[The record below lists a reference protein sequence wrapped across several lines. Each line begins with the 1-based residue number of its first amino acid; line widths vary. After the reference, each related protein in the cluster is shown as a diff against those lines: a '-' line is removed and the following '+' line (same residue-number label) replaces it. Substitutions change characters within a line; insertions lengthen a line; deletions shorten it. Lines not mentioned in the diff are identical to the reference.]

1 MPEMTLIT
9 APLPPP
15 KQIRFV
21 NNQGQP
27 PSKRRRINAA
37 CLTCRKRKTR
47 CAGEKPVCSTCTKNG
62 HQCQGYNDLVER
74 KKEDTRTNGMT
85 KMTRG
90 DHDYVA
96 GVKREAEDDDHSDD
110 NHEDDDDE
118 NHHQQ
123 WKSKSAPASKTA
135 GFAVVDGDVSMRRDS
150 APTNGYSGTRPRGP
164 SNDWSHDSTRSP
176 SSTRTARQSNSNGHR
191 SPTMHHSHPVR
202 RRDRI
207 PYFRYFGPTAIVPGF
222 KQNLPK
228 EPSYRDPQFMRSS
241 SSVATTPTPSHH
253 IQPRT
258 VQETLKDI
266 PTLDEMPVYSTD
278 DSKPVP
284 EIIKVL
290 VKTFFVRLG
299 CNYPFLKEERFM
311 RQLEEK
317 QVEPILV
324 DAMCALAARFSELP
338 TFTNEQDGN
347 RVPKSEYGD
356 VFAHRVKTATVDTF
370 SCPSVAAVQAFLLMA
385 YEAFGAN
392 QDSAL
397 WMYLGIAIRMAVD
410 LGLGKKEGVKY
421 QGSRD
426 PWYTRR
432 WLNKHSDA
440 WNSPSDDKQEEEE
453 TITAEEQKEVEQ
465 ARIDTFWA
473 VFMLDR
479 IISSGTGRPAT
490 LRDDDMDL
498 EIPEPTLDEEGWPDP
513 FPACIK
519 IIHLYGRASD
529 VLNNIRD
536 ANDLTEESMKKLR
549 QMESDLTIIYSKQH
563 ERLVFN
569 THNFKHYVEAG
580 QGTIFILLHF
590 WFHAM
595 IIILHEPALLTPFG
609 KLTNIQLLSNS
620 RELARSSAKTIADI
634 VAFAE
639 LIDHQSYIGNP
650 FTSQPI
656 FIAGC
661 AFLKES
667 ALSASSPPSREPSPG
682 PHAKNT
688 SSRTQGGRLGIPIDN
703 RPRHS
708 LLTSAAAANYARCS
722 QALSRVE
729 QYWAGVGYIINAME
743 QRSQGIEDCET
754 FAPGELERVLTR
766 TRQASVQRLMHFE
779 NPIPPSPGV
788 PPIAFSLTGT
798 TNSPNSNL
806 TRLYTS
812 TTATTNSPN
821 GNQTRI
827 FNSATTNTSNGN
839 STRMYTSNASLSNT
853 SMPPVSS
860 PLPPPPQP
868 TTAATPPGNMIYD
881 PIRQDTPTVMF
892 HPPPYPQP
900 NVSAVRYQGRS
911 SSFNHLR
918 DRRSTS
924 TLSRGTSLKYE
935 TPGSDDMTIGS
946 DSPTISESNF
956 NAYGK
961 SLSPA
966 LPPLAPPP
974 HRHSYMSTTPSTHSS
989 TPFDNA
995 LLSPSSGTMTDPGGG
1010 MHHQQNQNQN
1020 QNQNQHHSNHQQQ
1033 QQQHHG
1039 GHGGGHNNSPSYQ
1052 NQNQNQQNQNPYQQ
1066 QQHHNSYG
1074 ANSNHNNHNNPNNSN
1089 NNNDNDYYHQQPT
1102 SRPSPTPPGPGGL
1115 GVVDPFNQNNFS
1127 TNSLYSAFT
1136 PDFMFECDEINL
1148 QNLPVEL
1155 GLDAVGDSN
1164 MMESLSSIDAYAWCG
1179 LFDEYLITGN
1189 IGDGGNGSSSR
1200 GNEDDGSHGGG
1211 GGGGRRGGGGDQN
1224 GGGRHGN
1231 GNGGQGGGGGGDG
1244 RGHHRQGQGH
1254 H

>member
-1 MPEMTLIT
+1 MTLMT

-74 KKEDTRTNGMT
+74 RKEDNRGNGLT
-85 KMTRG
+85 KG
-90 DHDYVA
+90 DHDQVA
-96 GVKREAEDDDHSDD
+96 GVKREADDDDDDDEHSDD
-110 NHEDDDDE
+110 NEEEEAEEPHR
-118 NHHQQ
+118 Q
-123 WKSKSAPASKTA
+123 WKSKTAPASKTA
-135 GFAVVDGDVSMRRDS
+135 GFAVVDRDASMRRDS
-150 APTNGYSGTRPRGP
+150 IPNHSYSGTRPRGL
-164 SNDWSHDSTRSP
+164 SNDWGQDSRSP
-176 SSTRTARQSNSNGHR
+176 SSTRTARQSNSNGIR
-191 SPTMHHSHPVR
+191 SPTQHHSHSVR

-228 EPSYRDPQFMRSS
+228 EPSFRDPRFMRTG

-253 IQPRT
+253 IQPRMI
-258 VQETLKDI
+258 QETLKDI
-266 PTLDEMPVYSTD
+266 PTLEDMPVYSTD

-290 VKTFFVRLG
+290 VKTFFIRLG

-338 TFTNEQDGN
+338 TFTNEQDGS

-356 VFAHRVKTATVDTF
+356 VFAQRVKNATVETF

-397 WMYLGIAIRMAVD
+397 WMYLGLAIRMATD
-410 LGLGKKEGVKY
+410 LGLQKKEGVKY

-426 PWYTRR
+426 PWFTRR
-432 WLNKHSDA
+432 WLSKYNDDG
-440 WNSPSDDKQEEEE
+440 NSPTDKQEEEE
-453 TITAEEQKEVEQ
+453 TISPEEQKEVEQ

-479 IISSGTGRPAT
+479 IISSGTGRPVT

-498 EIPEPTLDEEGWPDP
+498 EIPEPTLDQEGWPDP

-667 ALSASSPPSREPSPG
+667 ALSASSPPSREQSPG
-682 PHAKNT
+682 ANNNKSTGSKTH
-688 SSRTQGGRLGIPIDN
+688 GGRLSIPTDN

-708 LLTSAAAANYARCS
+708 LLTSAAAANYSRCS
-722 QALSRVE
+722 QALARVE
-729 QYWAGVGYIINAME
+729 QYWAGVGYILNAME

-754 FAPGELERVLTR
+754 FAPGELERMLAR
-766 TRQASVQRLMHFE
+766 TRQASVQRLMGFE

-806 TRLYTS
+806 TRLYTNTS
-812 TTATTNSPN
+812 GTTSSPSSN
-821 GNQTRI
+821 LTRI
-827 FNSATTNTSNGN
+827 YTNTANPTMSNN
-839 STRMYTSNASLSNT
+839 FMLVP
-853 SMPPVSS
+853 SMSSVAS
-860 PLPPPPQP
+860 PLPPTSQP

-881 PIRQDTPTVMF
+881 PIRQDTPTVVF
-892 HPPPYPQP
+892 HPPPHPQP
-900 NVSAVRYQGRS
+900 NVPAARYQGRS
-911 SSFNHLR
+911 SSFSHLR

-935 TPGSDDMTIGS
+935 TPGSDDMTVGS

-974 HRHSYMSTTPSTHSS
+974 HRHSYLNSPSTQHAS
-989 TPFDNA
+989 TPFDNT
-995 LLSPSSGTMTDPGGG
+995 LLSPPSGPLTDPGGL
-1010 MHHQQNQNQN
+1010 HHQNQNQ
-1020 QNQNQHHSNHQQQ
+1020 QQQHHGHSGHNSSPSYQTQGQTHYPQQQQQ
-1033 QQQHHG
+1033 QQQHHNNTNNN
-1039 GHGGGHNNSPSYQ
+1039 NNSYD
-1052 NQNQNQQNQNPYQQ
+1052 
-1066 QQHHNSYG
+1066 
-1074 ANSNHNNHNNPNNSN
+1074 NSNHNSTTNN
-1089 NNNDNDYYHQQPT
+1089 NDYYHQAT
-1102 SRPSPTPPGPGGL
+1102 SRPSPNPGL
-1115 GVVDPFNQNNFS
+1115 GVVDPFNQNTFS
-1127 TNSLYSAFT
+1127 TGLYSAFT
-1136 PDFMFECDEINL
+1136 PDFMFECNEINL
-1148 QNLPVEL
+1148 HNLPDAL
-1155 GLDAVGDSN
+1155 GLDAIGDSH
-1164 MMESLSSIDAYAWCG
+1164 MMESLSNFDAYAWYG
-1179 LFDEYLITGN
+1179 LFDETFITGGSG
-1189 IGDGGNGSSSR
+1189 GDGGNGNGSSSHSR
-1200 GNEDDGSHGGG
+1200 GNDDD
-1211 GGGGRRGGGGDQN
+1211 GGGRRGGDQG
-1224 GGGRHGN
+1224 GGGRN
-1231 GNGGQGGGGGGDG
+1231 GQGGGDG
-1244 RGHHRQGQGH
+1244 RGHQRQGH
-1254 H
+1254 

>member
-74 KKEDTRTNGMT
+74 KKEDGRANGMT

-90 DHDYVA
+90 DHDHVA

-110 NHEDDDDE
+110 HEEEEDE
-118 NHHQQ
+118 DYHQQ
-123 WKSKSAPASKTA
+123 WKNSKTAPASKTA
-135 GFAVVDGDVSMRRDS
+135 GFAVVDGDASMRRDS
-150 APTNGYSGTRPRGP
+150 IPTNGYPGTRPRGP
-164 SNDWSHDSTRSP
+164 SNDWSHNSTRSP

-228 EPSYRDPQFMRSS
+228 EPSYRDPRFMRSS
-241 SSVATTPTPSHH
+241 SSVVTTPTPSHH

-266 PTLDEMPVYSTD
+266 PTLEEMPVYSTD

-356 VFAHRVKTATVDTF
+356 VFAQRVKNATVDTF

-397 WMYLGIAIRMAVD
+397 WMYLGLAIRMAVD
-410 LGLGKKEGVKY
+410 LGLQKQEGVKY

-432 WLNKHSDA
+432 WLSKSSDDG
-440 WNSPSDDKQEEEE
+440 NSPTDKQEEEE
-453 TITAEEQKEVEQ
+453 TISPEEQKEVEQ

-479 IISSGTGRPAT
+479 IISSGTGRPVT

-609 KLTNIQLLSNS
+609 KLTNIQLLANS

-682 PHAKNT
+682 PHNKGA

-812 TTATTNSPN
+812 GTTNSPN
-821 GNQTRI
+821 GNLPRI
-827 FNSATTNTSNGN
+827 FTSTSNPGLPNTS
-839 STRMYTSNASLSNT
+839 MSNP
-853 SMPPVSS
+853 SMPPVAS

-881 PIRQDTPTVMF
+881 PIRQDTPSVMF

-935 TPGSDDMTIGS
+935 TPGSDDMTVGS

-974 HRHSYMSTTPSTHSS
+974 HRHSYMSTTPSTQHSG

-1020 QNQNQHHSNHQQQ
+1020 QHHSNHQQQ
-1033 QQQHHG
+1033 QQHH
-1039 GHGGGHNNSPSYQ
+1039 GHGGGHNGSPSY
-1052 NQNQNQQNQNPYQQ
+1052 QNQQNQNPYQQ

-1074 ANSNHNNHNNPNNSN
+1074 GNSNHNNPNNN
-1089 NNNDNDYYHQQPT
+1089 NNSSENTTHNDYYHQST
-1102 SRPSPTPPGPGGL
+1102 SRPSPSPGL
-1115 GVVDPFNQNNFS
+1115 GVVDPFNQNSFS
-1127 TNSLYSAFT
+1127 TGGFYSAFT

-1148 QNLPVEL
+1148 QNLPDVL

-1179 LFDEYLITGN
+1179 LFDESFITGF
-1189 IGDGGNGSSSR
+1189 GDGGGNGNGNGNGSSSR
-1200 GNEDDGSHGGG
+1200 GNDDDHGGGG
-1211 GGGGRRGGGGDQN
+1211 GGGGRRGGDHQN
-1224 GGGRHGN
+1224 GHGN
-1231 GNGGQGGGGGGDG
+1231 RHGNGGQGDG
-1244 RGHHRQGQGH
+1244 RSSHRH
-1254 H
+1254 

>member
-1 MPEMTLIT
+1 
-9 APLPPP
+9 
-15 KQIRFV
+15 
-21 NNQGQP
+21 
-27 PSKRRRINAA
+27 
-37 CLTCRKRKTR
+37 
-47 CAGEKPVCSTCTKNG
+47 
-62 HQCQGYNDLVER
+62 
-74 KKEDTRTNGMT
+74 MT
-85 KMTRG
+85 KG
-90 DHDYVA
+90 DHHSII
-96 GVKREAEDDDHSDD
+96 GLKREA
-110 NHEDDDDE
+110 DDDE
-118 NHHQQ
+118 HEHTDYEDVEEEDDHPQY
-123 WKSKSAPASKTA
+123 KSKTAPASKTA
-135 GFAVVDGDVSMRRDS
+135 GFAVIDGDARMRRDS
-150 APTNGYSGTRPRGP
+150 IPNHNHSSTRPRGP
-164 SNDWSHDSTRSP
+164 SNDWSHDSRSP
-176 SSTRTARQSNSNGHR
+176 SSTRTARQSNTSNGRR
-191 SPTMHHSHPVR
+191 SPTLHHGHSAR
-202 RRDRI
+202 RRQRI

-228 EPSYRDPQFMRSS
+228 EPSYRDPRFMRPG

-258 VQETLKDI
+258 VQETIKDI
-266 PTLDEMPVYSTD
+266 PTLEDMPVYSTD

-338 TFTNEQDGN
+338 TFTSEQDGN

-356 VFAHRVKTATVDTF
+356 VFAQRVKNATVDTF
-370 SCPSVAAVQAFLLMA
+370 SCPSVGAVQAFLLMA

-397 WMYLGIAIRMAVD
+397 WMYLGLAIRMAQD
-410 LGLGKKEGVKY
+410 LGLQKKEGVKY

-432 WLNKHSDA
+432 WLNKYNDDG
-440 WNSPSDDKQEEEE
+440 NSPADIQEEEE
-453 TITAEEQKEVEQ
+453 TISPEEQKEVEQ

-479 IISSGTGRPAT
+479 IISSGTGRPVT
-490 LRDDDMDL
+490 MRDDHMDL
-498 EIPEPTLDEEGWPDP
+498 EIPEPTVDEEGWPDP
-513 FPACIK
+513 FPACVK

-529 VLNNIRD
+529 VLNNITD
-536 ANDLTEESMKKLR
+536 ENDLTEESLNKLR
-549 QMESDLTIIYSKQH
+549 KMESDLTIIYSKQH

-609 KLTNIQLLSNS
+609 KFANVQLWANS

-682 PHAKNT
+682 PSNRST
-688 SSRTQGGRLGIPIDN
+688 PSSRPHGGRLGVPTDN

-743 QRSQGIEDCET
+743 QRSQGIDDCET
-754 FAPGELERVLTR
+754 FAPGELERVLAR
-766 TRQASVQRLMHFE
+766 TRQASVQRLMQFE

-806 TRLYTS
+806 TRLYTNTS
-812 TTATTNSPN
+812 GTTNSPSANMTRLYTNTSGTTNSPN
-821 GNQTRI
+821 NNLNRLY
-827 FNSATTNTSNGN
+827 TNTSNPSVSN
-839 STRMYTSNASLSNT
+839 S
-853 SMPPVSS
+853 SMPRSAS

-881 PIRQDTPTVMF
+881 PIRQDTPTVVF
-892 HPPPYPQP
+892 HPPAYPQP

-935 TPGSDDMTIGS
+935 TPGSDDMTVGS

-961 SLSPA
+961 SHSPA

-974 HRHSYMSTTPSTHSS
+974 HRHSYMNTPSTHSS
-989 TPFDNA
+989 TPFDNS
-995 LLSPSSGTMTDPGGG
+995 LLSPSSGTLTDPGG
-1010 MHHQQNQNQN
+1010 MHH

-1033 QQQHHG
+1033 QQHHGHSGHG
-1039 GHGGGHNNSPSYQ
+1039 GHNGSPSYQ
-1052 NQNQNQQNQNPYQQ
+1052 TQNQNQNPYQQ
-1066 QQHHNSYG
+1066 QQQQQHHNSYG
-1074 ANSNHNNHNNPNNSN
+1074 NSTHNPNHNNNNS
-1089 NNNDNDYYHQQPT
+1089 NDNDYYHQPT
-1102 SRPSPTPPGPGGL
+1102 SRPSPTPPGL
-1115 GVVDPFNQNNFS
+1115 GVVDPFNQNTFS
-1127 TNSLYSAFT
+1127 AGGLSYSAFT

-1148 QNLPVEL
+1148 QNLPDVL

-1179 LFDEYLITGN
+1179 LFDESFITG
-1189 IGDGGNGSSSR
+1189 GDASGSNSNGNGR
-1200 GNEDDGSHGGG
+1200 VNNDDN
-1211 GGGGRRGGGGDQN
+1211 GGRRGGDQN
-1224 GGGRHGN
+1224 GNRHT
-1231 GNGGQGGGGGGDG
+1231 NGGHGGGGGGDG
-1244 RGHHRQGQGH
+1244 RGGHHRQGH
-1254 H
+1254 

>member
-1 MPEMTLIT
+1 MTLIT

-74 KKEDTRTNGMT
+74 KKEDGRGNGVT
-85 KMTRG
+85 KMTKD
-90 DHDYVA
+90 DHNHVA
-96 GVKREAEDDDHSDD
+96 GVKREAEDDEHSDD
-110 NHEDDDDE
+110 NEEEEEEGEEEED
-118 NHHQQ
+118 HHRQ
-123 WKSKSAPASKTA
+123 WKSKTAPASKTA
-135 GFAVVDGDVSMRRDS
+135 GFAVVDGDASMRRDS
-150 APTNGYSGTRPRGP
+150 IPNISYSGTRPQGP
-164 SNDWSHDSTRSP
+164 SNDWGQDSRSP
-176 SSTRTARQSNSNGHR
+176 SSTRTARQSNSNGIR
-191 SPTMHHSHPVR
+191 SPTQHR
-202 RRDRI
+202 DKGRRDRI

-222 KQNLPK
+222 KQNLPR
-228 EPSYRDPQFMRSS
+228 EPSYRDPRFMGSG

-258 VQETLKDI
+258 IQETLKDI
-266 PTLDEMPVYSTD
+266 PTLEDMPVYSND

-338 TFTNEQDGN
+338 TFTNEQDGS

-356 VFAHRVKTATVDTF
+356 VFAQRVKNATVEMF

-397 WMYLGIAIRMAVD
+397 WMYLGLAIRMATD
-410 LGLGKKEGVKY
+410 LGLQKKEGVKY

-426 PWYTRR
+426 PWFTRR
-432 WLNKHSDA
+432 WLSKYNDDL
-440 WNSPSDDKQEEEE
+440 NSPTDNQEEEE
-453 TITAEEQKEVEQ
+453 TISPEEQKEVEQ

-479 IISSGTGRPAT
+479 IISSGTGRTVT
-490 LRDDDMDL
+490 LRDDDIGL
-498 EIPEPTLDEEGWPDP
+498 EIPEPTLDEKGWPDP

-682 PHAKNT
+682 PSNKSTT
-688 SSRTQGGRLGIPIDN
+688 SSRTHGGRLGIPSDN

-729 QYWAGVGYIINAME
+729 QYWAGVGYIFNALE

-754 FAPGELERVLTR
+754 FPPGELERVLAR
-766 TRQASVQRLMHFE
+766 TRQASVQRLMQFE

-806 TRLYTS
+806 TRLYTNTS
-812 TTATTNSPN
+812 GTTNSPN
-821 GNQTRI
+821 SNLTRI
-827 FNSATTNTSNGN
+827 YTNTSNPA
-839 STRMYTSNASLSNT
+839 MSNPSMLNP
-853 SMPPVSS
+853 SMPPVAS
-860 PLPPPPQP
+860 PLPPPSQP

-881 PIRQDTPTVMF
+881 PIRQDTPAVMF

-924 TLSRGTSLKYE
+924 ILSRGTSLKYE
-935 TPGSDDMTIGS
+935 TPGSDDMTVGS

-974 HRHSYMSTTPSTHSS
+974 HRHSYMNTPSTQHSS

-995 LLSPSSGTMTDPGGG
+995 LLSPSSGTLTDPGG
-1010 MHHQQNQNQN
+1010 MHHQNQNQP
-1020 QNQNQHHSNHQQQ
+1020 HSNHHQQ

-1039 GHGGGHNNSPSYQ
+1039 HSGHNGSPSYQ
-1052 NQNQNQQNQNPYQQ
+1052 TQAQNHYQ
-1066 QQHHNSYG
+1066 QQHHSSYG
-1074 ANSNHNNHNNPNNSN
+1074 NNSNHNNTNNSN
-1089 NNNDNDYYHQQPT
+1089 DNTHSDYYHQPT
-1102 SRPSPTPPGPGGL
+1102 SRPSPSPGL
-1115 GVVDPFNQNNFS
+1115 GVVDPFNQNTFS
-1127 TNSLYSAFT
+1127 TGLYSAFT
-1136 PDFMFECDEINL
+1136 HDFMFECDEINL
-1148 QNLPVEL
+1148 QNLPDVL

-1164 MMESLSSIDAYAWCG
+1164 MMESLSTIDAYAWCG
-1179 LFDEYLITGN
+1179 LFDESFITG
-1189 IGDGGNGSSSR
+1189 GDGSGSNGR
-1200 GNEDDGSHGGG
+1200 GNDDD
-1211 GGGGRRGGGGDQN
+1211 GGGRRGGDHS
-1224 GGGRHGN
+1224 GGGQGNRHGN
-1231 GNGGQGGGGGGDG
+1231 GQGGGDG
-1244 RGHHRQGQGH
+1244 RGHHRQGQ
-1254 H
+1254 

>member
-1 MPEMTLIT
+1 MTLIT

-74 KKEDTRTNGMT
+74 KKEDGRSNGIT
-85 KMTRG
+85 KMTKG
-90 DHDYVA
+90 DHNNVA
-96 GVKREAEDDDHSDD
+96 GVKREA
-110 NHEDDDDE
+110 DDDE
-118 NHHQQ
+118 HSDYEDEEEEDDLPQ
-123 WKSKSAPASKTA
+123 WKSKTAPAGKTA
-135 GFAVVDGDVSMRRDS
+135 GFAVVDGDASMRRDS
-150 APTNGYSGTRPRGP
+150 IPNHNYSGTRPRGP
-164 SNDWSHDSTRSP
+164 SNDWGQDSRSP
-176 SSTRTARQSNSNGHR
+176 SSTRTARQSNSNGRR
-191 SPTMHHSHPVR
+191 SPTLHHNHTVR

-228 EPSYRDPQFMRSS
+228 EPSHRDPRFMRPG
-241 SSVATTPTPSHH
+241 SSVATTPTPPHH

-258 VQETLKDI
+258 IQETLKDI
-266 PTLDEMPVYSTD
+266 PTLEDMPVYSTD

-311 RQLEEK
+311 RQLEAK

-324 DAMCALAARFSELP
+324 DAICALAARFSELP
-338 TFTNEQDGN
+338 TFTTEQDGT

-356 VFAHRVKTATVDTF
+356 VFAQRVKNATVDTW
-370 SCPSVAAVQAFLLMA
+370 SCPSVAAVQAHLLMA

-397 WMYLGIAIRMAVD
+397 WMYLGAAIRMALD
-410 LGLGKKEGVKY
+410 LGLQKQEGVKY

-432 WLNKHSDA
+432 WLTKYNDDGS
-440 WNSPSDDKQEEEE
+440 SPTDDQEEEE
-453 TITAEEQKEVEQ
+453 AISQEEQKEVEQ

-479 IISSGTGRPAT
+479 IISSGTGRTVT

-498 EIPEPTLDEEGWPDP
+498 EIPEPTLDEQGWPDP

-529 VLNNIRD
+529 VLNNIRN

-595 IIILHEPALLTPFG
+595 IIMLHEPALLTPFG

-639 LIDHQSYIGNP
+639 LIDPQSYIGNP

-682 PHAKNT
+682 PSNKSNPT
-688 SSRTQGGRLGIPIDN
+688 SRTHSGRLGIPTEN

-754 FAPGELERVLTR
+754 FAPGELERVLAR
-766 TRQASVQRLMHFE
+766 TRQASVQRLMQFE

-806 TRLYTS
+806 TRLYTNPS
-812 TTATTNSPN
+812 GTTNSPSANLTRLYTNPSGMTNSPN
-821 GNQTRI
+821 GNLSRL
-827 FNSATTNTSNGN
+827 NPNTSNP
-839 STRMYTSNASLSNT
+839 SVSNP
-853 SMPPVSS
+853 SMPRAAS

-892 HPPPYPQP
+892 HPPPPYPQP
-900 NVSAVRYQGRS
+900 AVSAVRYQGRS

-935 TPGSDDMTIGS
+935 TPGSDDMTVGS

-974 HRHSYMSTTPSTHSS
+974 QRHSYMNTPSTQHSS
-989 TPFDNA
+989 NTPFDNA
-995 LLSPSSGTMTDPGGG
+995 LLSPSSGTMTDPGG
-1010 MHHQQNQNQN
+1010 MHH
-1020 QNQNQHHSNHQQQ
+1020 QNQNQHHNNHQQ

-1039 GHGGGHNNSPSYQ
+1039 HSGHNGSPSYQ
-1052 NQNQNQQNQNPYQQ
+1052 NQNQNPYQQQ

-1074 ANSNHNNHNNPNNSN
+1074 NGNHNNNTNNSN
-1089 NNNDNDYYHQQPT
+1089 GDTHNACYPQPT
-1102 SRPSPTPPGPGGL
+1102 SRPSPSPGL
-1115 GVVDPFNQNNFS
+1115 GVVDPFNQNTFS
-1127 TNSLYSAFT
+1127 TGLYSAFT

-1148 QNLPVEL
+1148 QNLPDVL
-1155 GLDAVGDSN
+1155 GLDPVGDSN

-1179 LFDEYLITGN
+1179 LFDESFITG
-1189 IGDGGNGSSSR
+1189 GEGSGNGSGNGSGSNGNGR
-1200 GNEDDGSHGGG
+1200 GNDDDS
-1211 GGGGRRGGGGDQN
+1211 GGGRRGGDHGN
-1224 GGGRHGN
+1224 RHGN
-1231 GNGGQGGGGGGDG
+1231 GQGGGGDGQGGG
-1244 RGHHRQGQGH
+1244 HRQGH
-1254 H
+1254 